1 MSKKTVIYIA
11 CAVAVVLII
20 AIAVYFGATSK
31 KSEVLSQEQ
40 KIVITRYDE
49 DFKVDKTID
58 VTDKKTVK
66 EIEKISKNISLEQ
79 DEEAQYYAI
88 RNDIKVYLGNDKF
101 IMIQTDFDE
110 YCYYEDSNSDTRL
123 IIKTPEGLL
132 DIINKILEDNQ

>member
-88 RNDIKVYLGNDKF
+88 RNDIKVDLGNDKF
-101 IMIQTDFDE
+101 FMIQTDFDE